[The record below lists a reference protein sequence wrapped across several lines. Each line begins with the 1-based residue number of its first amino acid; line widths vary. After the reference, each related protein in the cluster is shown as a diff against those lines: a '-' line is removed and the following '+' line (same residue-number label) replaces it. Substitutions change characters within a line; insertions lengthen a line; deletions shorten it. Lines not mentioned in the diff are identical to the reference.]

1 MADGLSATNV
11 ANKWLAI
18 LQAGTAFASAPAG
31 LFFKLHTAS
40 PGSAGA
46 TAAAAGST
54 TRPAAGYAAP
64 SAGSIAQTGTAPT
77 WTNGGTSET
86 LTDISVWDASTAGN
100 FLWSFALTASQAWV
114 NTNTFTMTSYSL
126 ALTPIAA

>member
-1 MADGLSATNV
+1 MADGLSAANV
-11 ANKWLAI
+11 ANKWLTI
-18 LQAGTAFASAPAG
+18 LQAGTAFSSAPAA
-31 LFFKLHTAS
+31 LYFKLHTAG

-54 TRPAAGYAAP
+54 TRVVAPYAAP
-64 SAGSIAQTGTAPT
+64 SGGSMSQTGTAPS

-86 LTDISVWDASTAGN
+86 LTDISVWDASTSGN
-100 FLWSFALTASQAWV
+100 FLYSFQLTASQAWV

>member
-1 MADGLSATNV
+1 MADGMSAVNL

-18 LQAGTAFASAPAG
+18 LQAGTAFASAPTN
-31 LFFKLHTAS
+31 LYFKLHTAS
-40 PGSAGA
+40 PGASGA

-54 TRPAAGYAAP
+54 TRVVAPYAAP
-64 SAGSIAQTGTAPT
+64 SAGSMAQTGTAPG

-86 LTDISVWDASTAGN
+86 LTDISVWDALTAGN
-100 FLWSFALTASQAWV
+100 FLFSFALTASQAWV
-114 NTNTFTMTSYSL
+114 NTNTFTMTSYSF

>member
-1 MADGLSATNV
+1 MTDGLHAVNL
-11 ANKWLAI
+11 ANKWLLI
-18 LQAGTAFASAPAG
+18 LQAGTAFSSAPAG

-40 PGSAGA
+40 PGAAAA

-54 TRPAAGYAAP
+54 TRVAAAYATPA
-64 SAGSIAQTGTAPT
+64 SGSMSQTGTAPT

-100 FLWSFALTASQAWV
+100 FMFSFALTASQAWV
-114 NTNTFTMTSYSL
+114 STNTFTMTSYSL
-126 ALTPIAA
+126 ALTPLAA